1 MSATD
6 NDLQVSTTERKV
18 AFATAVDAEY
28 KLADGRVGVLGRIY
42 GIVLVR
48 TSLLRCLCIQSFPLP
63 ANGGR
68 EGESSWLSVT
78 PCPERQVVL
87 CAACCS

>member
-28 KLADGRVGVLGRIY
+28 KLADGRVGV
-42 GIVLVR
+42 
-48 TSLLRCLCIQSFPLP
+48 SS
-63 ANGGR
+63 R
-68 EGESSWLSVT
+68 EFSDEFTG
-78 PCPERQVVL
+78 
-87 CAACCS
+87 

>member
-18 AFATAVDAEY
+18 AFATAADAEY
-28 KLADGRVGVLGRIY
+28 KLADGRVGVRSQTNLPNRSRPHISAALP
-42 GIVLVR
+42 I
-48 TSLLRCLCIQSFPLP
+48 CIQSFPLP

-68 EGESSWLSVT
+68 EG
-78 PCPERQVVL
+78 R
-87 CAACCS
+87 AADCHAGA